1 MNEEK
6 KLKVIQHFKTHW
18 VAYLFGA
25 ALILMLYLLLSG
37 NKPVE
42 SHRVEY
48 DERDKVWR
56 LTQDSLNEYK
66 MRDALQARVIIQTD
80 SAKRQ
85 TIAALEVT
93 RRELGKSRSLANRLA
108 AEVQAMQPEDTSVF
122 AHKVDSLTNEVS
134 NLSFLLDDASKQ
146 YDSLSKINATQQ
158 ATYDQML
165 ADRAK
170 VINEINTAYTKEHS
184 SYEGL
189 YKDYK
194 SLSKKLAREKFKTKS
209 AAVIAAAAIV
219 YGFIK

>member
-1 MNEEK
+1 MKAHLNK
-6 KLKVIQHFKTHW
+6 YWQTYLLIAVS
-18 VAYLFGA
+18 AYL
-25 ALILMLYLLLSG
+25 LYLLLSG
-37 NKPVE
+37 NKPE
-42 SHRVEY
+42 GYNRAEY

-56 LTQDSLNEYK
+56 LTQDSLRVYMK
-66 MRDALQARVIIQTD
+66 RDTLQARVIIQTN
-80 SAKRQ
+80 SAKLQ
-85 TIAALEVT
+85 TAAALEVT

-146 YDSLSKINATQQ
+146 YDSLSKLNTTQQ
-158 ATYDQML
+158 AAYDQML